1 MWRRAPVR
9 RQDNIRAEF
18 PLTRWSTSPAIFG
31 LVVGVLVGPVGL
43 KLVEPH
49 VVEDGGLIESVSE
62 IALLACLFCVGLR
75 LRVPFEWRS
84 WRLPLRLSTV
94 AMLATATLTAA
105 AANILFDMSLSEALL
120 LGVIL
125 APTDAVLA
133 SDMYAPVDVEQD
145 AVPFVLAAE
154 GALTSAFAAPV
165 VLVVLGFLGLN
176 DPGSGALG
184 SVTLAG
190 IWSVAAGAVGGW
202 LIGAAMSRWIALLDP
217 DRQGDFL
224 EEMIV
229 LATVALA
236 YTCALAIRADGL
248 LGVFTS
254 GLALSH
260 GGRLRRSLRK
270 AVLGARV
277 LRFAGRVERLAA
289 VLIMVLLGAL
299 VAGVD
304 IRLRVVLF
312 ALVLLTL
319 LRPLAVRLGVGG
331 QVLAAGQRR
340 PLEWFGARG
349 AAALYCLALAVNHGL
364 DASFA
369 HDLAGITLVVIVS
382 SIVFSALSALSL
394 RKASP
399 GAVDL

>member
-1 MWRRAPVR
+1 M
-9 RQDNIRAEF
+9 
-18 PLTRWSTSPAIFG
+18 
-31 LVVGVLVGPVGL
+31 
-43 KLVEPH
+43 
-49 VVEDGGLIESVSE
+49 
-62 IALLACLFCVGLR
+62 
-75 LRVPFEWRS
+75 PF
-84 WRLPLRLSTV
+84 
-94 AMLATATLTAA
+94 A
-105 AANILFDMSLSEALL
+105 
-120 LGVIL
+120 
-125 APTDAVLA
+125 
-133 SDMYAPVDVEQD
+133 
-145 AVPFVLAAE
+145 LAAE
-154 GALTSAFAAPV
+154 GALTSAFAAPL

-190 IWSVAAGAVGGW
+190 IWSVAAGAVAGW

-229 LATVALA
+229 LATVALT
-236 YTCALAIRADGL
+236 YTCALAVRGDGL
-248 LGVFTS
+248 LAVFTS

-260 GGRLRRSLRK
+260 GGRLRRSVRK
-270 AVLGARV
+270 VALGARV

-304 IRLRVVLF
+304 IRLRAVLF

-331 QVLAAGQRR
+331 LVMAAGQRR
-340 PLEWFGARG
+340 PLEWFGARA

-364 DASFA
+364 GASFA
-369 HDLAGITLVVIVS
+369 HDLAGIALVVIVS
-382 SIVFSALSALSL
+382 SIVFSAVSALSL
-394 RKASP
+394 RRASP